1 MSDNSSHMQFDHQ
14 HFKVLKDISAF
25 SDIKRYRGMLPAKL
39 AVFHNPDKVEE
50 LVDEECVERIVI
62 SLACGSERVML
73 KLTERGH
80 ELLEELLPI
89 YEKVTKEAELD
100 ASNEGTAYEPPT
112 APELTKS
119 QCILLSDVYH
129 YSKIHSFGGLM
140 PMDILEAYDPK
151 DASSLSGNGYLIHVK
166 AEMGKGRKRKGVILS
181 DKALRLLQ
189 HFNLVPANALAP
201 SWKNPCG

>member
-1 MSDNSSHMQFDHQ
+1 MQFDNQ
-14 HFKVLKDISAF
+14 HLKILKDISAF
-25 SDIKRYRGMLPAKL
+25 SGIKRYRGMLPAKL

-50 LVDEECVERIVI
+50 LVEEECVERIVI

-73 KLTERGH
+73 KLTDRGH

-89 YEKVTKEAELD
+89 YEEVAREEDID
-100 ASNEGTAYEPPT
+100 APCEEQASEPPP
-112 APELTKS
+112 ASELTKT

-140 PMDILEAYDPK
+140 PFEILDAYDAS
-151 DASSLSGNGYLIHVK
+151 DVSSLSGNGYLIHVK
-166 AEMGKGRKRKGVILS
+166 AEMGKGKKRKGVILS

-189 HFNLVPANALAP
+189 HFNLVPANSLSP

>member
-1 MSDNSSHMQFDHQ
+1 MHFDHQ

-25 SDIKRYRGMLPAKL
+25 SGIKRYRGMLPAKL

-89 YEKVTKEAELD
+89 YEEDAKEGEQEASD
-100 ASNEGTAYEPPT
+100 AGPDAEPPPAT
-112 APELTKS
+112 ELTRA

-140 PMDILEAYDPK
+140 PADVLEAYDPK
-151 DASSLSGNGYLIHVK
+151 DTSSLSGNGYLIHVK

-189 HFNLVPANALAP
+189 HFNLVPASALSP
-201 SWKNPCG
+201 SWKTPCG